1 MQRLRPLLNT
11 LLGLIFLVQ
20 GYAVAAAPG
29 MTAPVATSVA
39 ASTAPAAMADMADMP
54 HCASM
59 ASPARQGSDDQ
70 AAAAAAAA
78 SCCDEGCPNL
88 TSCALGHLAA
98 IASPGI
104 WLPNTVIDAPPFSV
118 PPVQAH
124 RLSALLRPP
133 ITFHG

>member
-29 MTAPVATSVA
+29 MAAPVATSVA
-39 ASTAPAAMADMADMP
+39 ASTAPAAMADMP
-54 HCASM
+54 HCARM

-70 AAAAAAAA
+70 AAAAS

>member
-39 ASTAPAAMADMADMP
+39 ASTASAAMVDMADMP
-54 HCASM
+54 HCAKM
-59 ASPARQGSDDQ
+59 ASQAPQQARDAED
-70 AAAAAAAA
+70 AAAS

-88 TSCALGHLAA
+88 ASCALGHLAA
-98 IASPGI
+98 ITSPGI
-104 WLPNTVIDAPPFSV
+104 WLPNTVIDAPPFAL
-118 PPVQAH
+118 PPVQAL

>member
-29 MTAPVATSVA
+29 MTAKVATSVA
-39 ASTAPAAMADMADMP
+39 ASTAPAAMADLP
-54 HCASM
+54 HCAKM
-59 ASPARQGSDDQ
+59 ASQARQARDQ
-70 AAAAAAAA
+70 AADAAS
-78 SCCDEGCPNL
+78 SCCDDGCPNL
-88 TSCALGHLAA
+88 SGCALGHLAT
-98 IASPGI
+98 ITGPGI
-104 WLPNTVIDAPPFSV
+104 WLPNTVIDAPPFAL

>member
-29 MTAPVATSVA
+29 MAAPVATSVA
-39 ASTAPAAMADMADMP
+39 ASTAPVAMADMADMP
-54 HCASM
+54 HCARM

-70 AAAAAAAA
+70 AAAAS

-104 WLPNTVIDAPPFSV
+104 WLPNTVIDAPPFAV

>member
-39 ASTAPAAMADMADMP
+39 ASTAPVAMADMADMP
-54 HCASM
+54 HCARM

-70 AAAAAAAA
+70 AAAAS

-124 RLSALLRPP
+124 RLSAWLRPP